1 MTPCPGADGRLTTLE
16 RVSELSETTPQPA
29 RPPRTADP
37 EPPQDEVIRPLPP
50 APRPVPGQPYAQA
63 PVPAAGHP
71 PRSATPPPQPV
82 APAPQR
88 IPAEPG
94 QPALGPQYAQP
105 EPGPQFAE
113 PAPGPHFADPQAAPG
128 PHAQAAP
135 GPQFADPQA
144 APGPHA
150 SPAPGP
156 QFFERQPVPG
166 PPFADVQV
174 PQALPGRPHVPTGPG
189 PQHVQPQAPT
199 PEPFGPQQP
208 HGVGGAQP
216 GGPAQGPQPAP
227 GPGPAQA
234 PHAPTETPRTLQYRF
249 DGPEDAPV
257 LVIGPSLGTT
267 WHMWDR
273 QIPELTQHWRV
284 FRYDLPG
291 HGGAPAHAAPS
302 VAELADRLI
311 ATLDGLG
318 VQRFG
323 YAGCSIGGAVGA
335 DLALRHPHRV
345 ASLALVASSPRFGT
359 ADEFRQRGV
368 IVRTNG
374 LEPMARTAPER
385 WFTPGFAAAQP
396 AIVEWAVQMVRTTD
410 PGCYIAACEALAAF
424 DIRDHLGRI
433 GVPTLVLVGAED
445 QVTGPAEAR
454 TLVAG
459 IPDARLALVPG
470 ASHLA
475 PVEQPAAVCDLLL
488 THFSTAWQDAPA
500 APPVPPLVPGPATP
514 ATSFAPIAEIAPA
527 SGLPEAAGPQR
538 ESGHERGTKVRREV
552 LGDAHVDA
560 VNASTDVFTEDFQ
573 ELVTRY
579 AWGEVWS
586 REGLDRRT
594 RSCIT
599 LTALVASGHLEG
611 LAAHV
616 RAALRNGL
624 TPAEIKEVLLQS
636 AVYCGIPAAGAAFTI
651 AQSVIQEE
659 TTPPA

>member
-1 MTPCPGADGRLTTLE
+1 M
-16 RVSELSETTPQPA
+16 
-29 RPPRTADP
+29 
-37 EPPQDEVIRPLPP
+37 
-50 APRPVPGQPYAQA
+50 
-63 PVPAAGHP
+63 
-71 PRSATPPPQPV
+71 
-82 APAPQR
+82 
-88 IPAEPG
+88 
-94 QPALGPQYAQP
+94 
-105 EPGPQFAE
+105 
-113 PAPGPHFADPQAAPG
+113 PHG
-128 PHAQAAP
+128 AP
-135 GPQFADPQA
+135 GPQ
-144 APGPHA
+144 A
-150 SPAPGP
+150 S
-156 QFFERQPVPG
+156 
-166 PPFADVQV
+166 
-174 PQALPGRPHVPTGPG
+174 H
-189 PQHVQPQAPT
+189 
-199 PEPFGPQQP
+199 
-208 HGVGGAQP
+208 GGAQ
-216 GGPAQGPQPAP
+216 GPPAAS
-227 GPGPAQA
+227 GL
-234 PHAPTETPRTLQYRF
+234 PRTLQYRF

-273 QIPELTQHWRV
+273 QVPELSQHWRV

-291 HGGAPAHAAPS
+291 HGGAPAHAAAS
-302 VAELADRLI
+302 VADLADRLL

-359 ADEFRQRGV
+359 ADEFRRRGV

-374 LEPMARTAPER
+374 LEPMARTAPEH

-424 DIRDHLGRI
+424 DIRGALGRI

-475 PVEQPAAVCDLLL
+475 PVEQPAAVSDLLL
-488 THFSTAWQDAPA
+488 THFSTAWQQDTSAAIPVLPHAPGTAASA
-500 APPVPPLVPGPATP
+500 AP
-514 ATSFAPIAEIAPA
+514 FAPVAEIAP
-527 SGLPEAAGPQR
+527 PAAPDAAAPTSDDRYEQ
-538 ESGHERGTKVRREV
+538 GTRVRREV
-552 LGDAHVDA
+552 LGDSHVDA
-560 VNASTDVFTEDFQ
+560 VNAASDAFTEDFQ

-586 REGLDRRT
+586 RDGLDRRT

-611 LAAHV
+611 LAAHT

-624 TPAEIKEVLLQS
+624 TPAEIKEVLLQT
-636 AVYCGIPAAGAAFTI
+636 AVYCGLPAAGAAF
-651 AQSVIQEE
+651 AVVGKVIQEE